1 MACEVLTLCMNN
13 LNLGEST
20 NKYGVSLERALI
32 HPYPS
37 VKLMSL
43 TEIERSLNDDSVV
56 NELCQRNSLV
66 INIARCIG
74 GEDLAVANKA
84 TIILKKI
91 SESKLGMQLLVS
103 NDLLT
108 VFHEVMTTSEVIRLR
123 VYEVSFINF
132 HIK

>member
-1 MACEVLTLCMNN
+1 
-13 LNLGEST
+13 
-20 NKYGVSLERALI
+20 
-32 HPYPS
+32 
-37 VKLMSL
+37 MSL